1 MNFELVSI
9 GSHTGF
15 WLKDEIAKQSEK
27 KILLIEPV
35 KHNIA
40 ELKQNIKVNN
50 NIIIEESAISKIDQV
65 KLFYYI
71 KHDSV
76 FKLKK
81 HWASGIGSFDKQH
94 ILNHRSKNF
103 KVEESD
109 IASMSINCLSFETL
123 IKKYKIE
130 SIKKLMLDVEGA
142 EYEILKSIKYDSLPI
157 DEIVFEKKHF
167 DKAFYEGPK
176 LKEIKKILLS
186 FNYELKDLDKE
197 NILAKKNYL

>member
-1 MNFELVSI
+1 LNFGLVSI

-15 WLKDEIAKQSEK
+15 WLKEEIAKQTEE
-27 KILLIEPV
+27 ILLIEPV

-40 ELKQNIKVNN
+40 EIKQNVKFNK
-50 NIIIEESAISKIDQV
+50 NIIIEESAISKKDEV
-65 KLFYYI
+65 KFFYYI

-94 ILNHRSKNF
+94 ILNHRTKNF

-109 IASMSINCLSFETL
+109 IDSMSINCLSFETL
-123 IKKYKIE
+123 VKKYKIE

-142 EYEILKSIKYDSLPI
+142 EYEILKSIKYESLQI
-157 DEIVFEKKHF
+157 NEIVFEKKHF
-167 DKAFYEGPK
+167 DGTFFEGPK
-176 LKEIKKILLS
+176 LKEIKKLLEN
-186 FNYELKDLDKE
+186 FNYNLKEIDKE
-197 NILAKKNYL
+197 NILATKTYL

>member
-1 MNFELVSI
+1 MNFGLVSI

-27 KILLIEPV
+27 ILLIEPV

-40 ELKQNIKVNN
+40 ELKQNTKVNN

-76 FKLKK
+76 FKLNK

-157 DEIVFEKKHF
+157 NEIVFEKKHF
-167 DKAFYEGPK
+167 DKTFFEGPK

-197 NILAKKNYL
+197 NILATKNYL